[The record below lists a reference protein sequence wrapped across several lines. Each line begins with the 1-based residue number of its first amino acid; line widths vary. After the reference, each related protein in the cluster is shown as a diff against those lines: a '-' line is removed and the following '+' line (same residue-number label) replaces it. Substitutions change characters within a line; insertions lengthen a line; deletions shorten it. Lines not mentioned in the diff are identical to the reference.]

1 MIPVLYERFQD
12 WCKNGS
18 VYIISDTHFDDDDC
32 IKMDPNWMNPEDAIA
47 IIKKT
52 VHKCDTLI
60 HLGDVGNLEYMKQI
74 KGHKVLIMGNHDTGV
89 TKYKEV
95 FDKVL
100 DAILASEEHSSNEI
114 TIAGKDKLIDY
125 PEFNDVTKLKKTVSA
140 LEKNEKIIPIMS
152 AGDDVELSI
161 NFCDDESGLEDC
173 SVVTISC
180 NIQGKPKITAGVI
193 GPMRMDYPKAISV
206 LKEVAETIENSLKEG
221 DY

>member
-32 IKMDPNWMNPEDAIA
+32 IKMDPNWMSPEDAVA
-47 IIKKT
+47 ILKKT

-95 FDKVL
+95 FDEVYEGPLMIGEKL
-100 DAILASEEHSSNEI
+100 LLSHEPILGIDWALNIHGHDHSGRYIDKFHLNMASNVCGFKPMSLGEYVKKCGLSKIKSLHRD
-114 TIAGKDKLIDY
+114 TIDNATERKRKR
-125 PEFNDVTKLKKTVSA
+125 TK
-140 LEKNEKIIPIMS
+140 KN
-152 AGDDVELSI
+152 
-161 NFCDDESGLEDC
+161 
-173 SVVTISC
+173 
-180 NIQGKPKITAGVI
+180 
-193 GPMRMDYPKAISV
+193 
-206 LKEVAETIENSLKEG
+206 
-221 DY
+221 